1 MMIYREKLWAS
12 AWVFLAMALVIPASL
27 LVFWPINPLTGIV
40 VAIVL
45 YAGCAGILVLASPT
59 LQLSDETF
67 TAGRARLPLRFAG
80 EATAYRE
87 PEATLQR
94 GRLLDARA
102 WLLLRGWV
110 TPVVR
115 IDVTDPQDPTPYW
128 LVSTR
133 EPERLADAINA
144 ARRPS
149 ADS

>member
-1 MMIYREKLWAS
+1 MTIYREKLWAS
-12 AWVFLAMALVIPASL
+12 AWVFLSMALVIPASL
-27 LVFWPINPLTGIV
+27 LVFWPISVTAGIL
-40 VAIVL
+40 VALVL
-45 YAGCAGILVLASPT
+45 YAGCCGMLVLASPVIGVA
-59 LQLSDETF
+59 DGVF
-67 TAGRARLPLRFAG
+67 TAGRARLPLEFAG

-144 ARRPS
+144 ARPPS
-149 ADS
+149 ASS